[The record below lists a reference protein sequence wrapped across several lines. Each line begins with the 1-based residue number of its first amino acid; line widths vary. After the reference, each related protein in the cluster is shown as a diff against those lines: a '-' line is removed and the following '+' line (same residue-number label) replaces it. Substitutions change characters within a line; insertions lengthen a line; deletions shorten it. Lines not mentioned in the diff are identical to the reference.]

1 MTDDLF
7 ARTRALFDLPE
18 GVIYLDG
25 NSLGAMPKAA
35 RERVRR
41 ELDENWGRELI
52 RAWNTA
58 GWIDMPSR
66 IGDRI
71 GALIGAPAG
80 SVMAADSTSVN
91 LYKAL
96 NAALRLAGPRK
107 TILSD
112 SGNFPTD
119 LYIAEGVIG
128 TLDRGYQLKVVA
140 PEEVAEAMDETVAVL
155 MLTEV
160 DYRTGRLHDMA
171 ALTAKRE
178 GAGHCHDLGPRA
190 FRRGAAGRSLLASA
204 PISPWV
210 AATNISTAVPAPPR
224 SSTCV
229 LVCRTRSRRSC
240 RAGWVTRPRSNSI
253 STTGPRPRSHRLRAG
268 TPAVL
273 SMAALEAA
281 LTVWDGVDMAAV
293 RARSIAL
300 GEAFIQTVELLCP
313 ELELASPRDPQ
324 RRGSQVSFRF
334 AHGYEVMQ
342 ALIAEEIIGDF
353 RAPDIMRFGFTP
365 LYLSP
370 GEVEAAARRLA
381 AVINQGLWDQP
392 KFRARN
398 KVT

>member
-128 TLDRGYQLKVVA
+128 TLDRG
-140 PEEVAEAMDETVAVL
+140 
-155 MLTEV
+155 
-160 DYRTGRLHDMA
+160 
-171 ALTAKRE
+171 
-178 GAGHCHDLGPRA
+178 
-190 FRRGAAGRSLLASA
+190 
-204 PISPWV
+204 
-210 AATNISTAVPAPPR
+210 
-224 SSTCV
+224 
-229 LVCRTRSRRSC
+229 
-240 RAGWVTRPRSNSI
+240 
-253 STTGPRPRSHRLRAG
+253 
-268 TPAVL
+268 
-273 SMAALEAA
+273 
-281 LTVWDGVDMAAV
+281 
-293 RARSIAL
+293 
-300 GEAFIQTVELLCP
+300 
-313 ELELASPRDPQ
+313 
-324 RRGSQVSFRF
+324 
-334 AHGYEVMQ
+334 
-342 ALIAEEIIGDF
+342 
-353 RAPDIMRFGFTP
+353 
-365 LYLSP
+365 
-370 GEVEAAARRLA
+370 
-381 AVINQGLWDQP
+381 
-392 KFRARN
+392 
-398 KVT
+398 